1 MNIYELAEKIGG
13 EVVGGHLIAVVDGKK
28 QYVSEVGAD
37 GRPYLNALGL
47 ALEND
52 LTPDVAPTVEEIAT
66 VTDTPKAKKVKSST
80 DVLDDVEVVAFIYRR
95 CLSQISRHAGGREVD
110 HIARDDRVRCGCG
123 ESHLVHAAHVA
134 EVSDGAERA
143 RLPRRKRP
151 SVEVARCHACG
162 ENAVIDV
169 GRVDG
174 KRVTVVILI
183 HSAAGVWRTH
193 YPQQASVVKL

>member
-80 DVLDDVEVVAFIYRR
+80 DVLDDVEIK
-95 CLSQISRHAGGREVD
+95 I
-110 HIARDDRVRCGCG
+110 
-123 ESHLVHAAHVA
+123 
-134 EVSDGAERA
+134 
-143 RLPRRKRP
+143 
-151 SVEVARCHACG
+151 
-162 ENAVIDV
+162 
-169 GRVDG
+169 
-174 KRVTVVILI
+174 
-183 HSAAGVWRTH
+183 
-193 YPQQASVVKL
+193 